1 IQSLNPRSILRHMDL
16 YITLMYG
23 KSPLTREQ
31 REILGVIVSSVN
43 KCEYCI
49 QHHTAALNHYWK
61 DEEKVKQL
69 TRDYKKADIEEHD
82 RVLCELAA
90 ISTSASHSR
99 KISGLI
105 KKLKKDW
112 QFSDRSILD
121 ANMVIAYFNFV
132 NRLVFNLEVEIE
144 KDP

>member
-1 IQSLNPRSILRHMDL
+1 
-16 YITLMYG
+16 MYG
-23 KSPLTREQ
+23 KSPLSREQ
-31 REILGVIVSSVN
+31 REMIGVIVSTVN

-49 QHHTAALNHYWK
+49 QHHAAALNHYWK

-69 TRDYKKADIEEHD
+69 TRDYKKADIEDND
-82 RVLCELAA
+82 RGLCELAA
-90 ISTSASHSR
+90 LSTSTPYSN

-105 KKLKKDW
+105 KKLKKEG

-132 NRLVFNLEVEIE
+132 NRIVFNLEVEIE
-144 KDP
+144 KDPSGYKY